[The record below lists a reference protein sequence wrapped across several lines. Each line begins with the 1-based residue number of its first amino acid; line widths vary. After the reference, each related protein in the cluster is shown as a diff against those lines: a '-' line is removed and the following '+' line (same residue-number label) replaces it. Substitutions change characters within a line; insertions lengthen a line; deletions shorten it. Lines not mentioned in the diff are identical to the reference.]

1 MSLTGNQ
8 QTSFWRRLSK
18 LDWAAFALCLLGL
31 ASASNL
37 FDPRAARLLGFLGV
51 VAVAYVLYRF
61 WSRWRKELLWSLR
74 NQLALGYLFLSVV
87 PIVLLLALATM
98 LSQILY
104 SQLGAYLLYHDVE
117 DRVVRL
123 SDEAAVLAATESSL
137 PANLDQKIKE
147 DMLTEQAK
155 RTIGSQFP
163 DLRVDFD

>member
-1 MSLTGNQ
+1 MSPTGNQ
-8 QTSFWRRLSK
+8 QTSFWRSLSK

-37 FDPRAARLLGFLGV
+37 FEPKTARLLGFLGV
-51 VAVAYVLYRF
+51 VALAYVLYRF

-123 SDEAAVLAATESSL
+123 SDAAAALAATEASL
-137 PANLDQKIKE
+137 PATMQESAKKE
-147 DMLTEQAK
+147 VLVEQAK
-155 RTIGSQFP
+155 RI
-163 DLRVDFD
+163 V